1 MAEGLALP
9 HSIGA
14 SSRRPASATL
24 HGAYL
29 KPPWLAYLT
38 PMLPEKPAM
47 LPVETAMLPE
57 KTGMLPVETG
67 MLPVDRVCPGV
78 FARSRTEETTAR
90 GMLSPL
96 CEGVDL
102 VGGALLL

>member
-1 MAEGLALP
+1 
-9 HSIGA
+9 
-14 SSRRPASATL
+14 
-24 HGAYL
+24 
-29 KPPWLAYLT
+29 
-38 PMLPEKPAM
+38 MLPEKPAM
-47 LPVETAMLPE
+47 LPVETAMLPEKTGMLPE

>member
-47 LPVETAMLPE
+47 LPVETGMLPE
-57 KTGMLPVETG
+57 KTG